1 MFKVFKKNNN
11 NTPACLVLPEGTEQE
26 TFILF
31 SYAINVARLAKN
43 IIFILR
49 PHPLINI
56 KKIIYN
62 FKKNNNYLPSNI
74 IFSNKSFAYDL
85 SLSNFALYRG
95 STSIITALSQNLVPI
110 YYKHYGDSFNID
122 PIYDYKEDKFIVK
135 DVDDFLNVLN
145 KFNNLKNKTNL
156 KKLSYSRSFYT
167 PQNKSTIINFFNKI
181 TNQ

>member
-1 MFKVFKKNNN
+1 M
-11 NTPACLVLPEGTEQE
+11 
-26 TFILF
+26 
-31 SYAINVARLAKN
+31 
-43 IIFILR
+43 
-49 PHPLINI
+49 
-56 KKIIYN
+56 
-62 FKKNNNYLPSNI
+62 
-74 IFSNKSFAYDL
+74 